1 MTDKDILEQIKVLS
15 VRIIEVR
22 EVLEQYKQ
30 EIEKLLQIEINI
42 RMNLEG
48 RKN

>member
-22 EVLEQYKQ
+22 GVLEQYKQ
-30 EIEKLLQIEINI
+30 EIEKLLQIAINI